1 MIKEKD
7 RREMLARRKTM
18 RRHRTLLN
26 ISTQDFYAC
35 VKTAW
40 KNGATPTELAHFLDL
55 SIPRVKQI
63 IYDDGDKN
71 EDF

>member
-7 RREMLARRKTM
+7 RREMLARRKVM

-26 ISTQDFYAC
+26 ESTLDFYAC

-40 KNGATPTELAHFLDL
+40 ENGATPTELAKFLEL
-55 SIPRVKQI
+55 SVQRIKQI
-63 IYDDGDKN
+63 VYEEK
-71 EDF
+71 E